1 MGTTIRPELSEK
13 NPYWIEKHRYYE
25 LKHFCL
31 QYPIWRKAYSVL
43 DGYSNPP
50 KDLASFV
57 VTSTLG
63 DPTAK
68 CAMAKTYYSE
78 RTDMVERVAEQTDRE
93 LAEYILKAVTEG
105 WSYDILKARLE
116 IPCCKDVYYEFIL
129 EGGAEVSLMIGL
141 LIGIMVGVLLSRF
154 IFREK
159 PVGSLRVDESDPDSG
174 PYLFLELDR
183 SGADAIYKQRYVR
196 LRVELKN
203 YISHK

>member
-43 DGYSNPP
+43 DGYANPP

-68 CAMAKTYYSE
+68 CAM
-78 RTDMVERVAEQTDRE
+78 
-93 LAEYILKAVTEG
+93 
-105 WSYDILKARLE
+105 
-116 IPCCKDVYYEFIL
+116 PCN
-129 EGGAEVSLMIGL
+129 
-141 LIGIMVGVLLSRF
+141 
-154 IFREK
+154 
-159 PVGSLRVDESDPDSG
+159 
-174 PYLFLELDR
+174 LF
-183 SGADAIYKQRYVR
+183 VR
-196 LRVELKN
+196 LYRRRED
-203 YISHK
+203 HGTDW

>member
-93 LAEYILKAVTEG
+93 LAEYIFKSCNRG
-105 WSYDILKARLE
+105 
-116 IPCCKDVYYEFIL
+116 
-129 EGGAEVSLMIGL
+129 
-141 LIGIMVGVLLSRF
+141 MVL
-154 IFREK
+154 
-159 PVGSLRVDESDPDSG
+159 
-174 PYLFLELDR
+174 
-183 SGADAIYKQRYVR
+183 
-196 LRVELKN
+196 
-203 YISHK
+203 

>member
-1 MGTTIRPELSEK
+1 MERGEALMGTTIRPELSEK

-105 WSYDILKARLE
+105 WSYNILKARLE
-116 IPCCKDVYYEFIL
+116 IPCCKDVYYELYRRFFW
-129 EGGAEVSLMIGL
+129 L
-141 LIGIMVGVLLSRF
+141 LNKER
-154 IFREK
+154 K
-159 PVGSLRVDESDPDSG
+159 
-174 PYLFLELDR
+174 
-183 SGADAIYKQRYVR
+183 
-196 LRVELKN
+196 
-203 YISHK
+203 

>member
-68 CAMAKTYYSE
+68 CAMATGIENDEAILDTVNIYVFGYKTE
-78 RTDMVERVAEQTDRE
+78 D
-93 LAEYILKAVTEG
+93 
-105 WSYDILKARLE
+105 
-116 IPCCKDVYYEFIL
+116 
-129 EGGAEVSLMIGL
+129 
-141 LIGIMVGVLLSRF
+141 
-154 IFREK
+154 
-159 PVGSLRVDESDPDSG
+159 
-174 PYLFLELDR
+174 
-183 SGADAIYKQRYVR
+183 
-196 LRVELKN
+196 
-203 YISHK
+203 